1 MGHEK
6 VDTSVNV
13 YSQVIDGAERAA
25 AEQVG
30 RELKS
35 ELFTI
40 DHAGARTQEPTR

>member
-1 MGHEK
+1 M
-6 VDTSVNV
+6 NV
-13 YSQVIDGAERAA
+13 YSQVIDGAQRAA

-40 DHAGARTQEPTR
+40 DHAGPGAQEPTL